1 MRLVNNLESL
11 LQSLCTHTSG
21 ETVTVGDMLD
31 AVGRRSYGP
40 ILLLLGFIAISP
52 LTLIPGGNWLVA
64 LITLLIAGQ
73 ILFGKRIPWV
83 PGRMQRISFPREA
96 LLNGAETLYPYARF
110 VDRYL
115 KPRFVFLTDPPF
127 VQLVALVC
135 ISAALI
141 TFPLGLLPLGPV
153 IPGLTIL
160 LFGLA
165 LTARDGFVLILAG
178 GLLALGCLLLLRV
191 WTRFNGG

>member
-11 LQSLCTHTSG
+11 LQSLCSNTSG

-31 AVGRRSYGP
+31 AIGRRSYGP

-73 ILFGKRIPWV
+73 ILFGKRFPWV
-83 PGRMQRISFPREA
+83 PGRMQRIKFPRQA

-115 KPRFVFLTDPPF
+115 KPRLVFLTDPPF

-135 ISAALI
+135 IGAALI

-165 LTARDGFVLILAG
+165 LTARDGFVLVMAG
-178 GLLALGCLLLLRV
+178 ALLALGVILLLRV
-191 WTRFNGG
+191 WIRFNGG